1 VTTMQSTQSK
11 IVARSAG
18 QIDAAVGSRSIA
30 TAARSPKK
38 AHSRAVPVMSKERSA
53 LFAGIETSAQFTAEA
68 VYAAFG
74 SPSQTK

>member
-1 VTTMQSTQSK
+1 MTTMQSTQSK
-11 IVARSAG
+11 IVSRSAG
-18 QIDAAVGSRSIA
+18 QIDTAVGSRSIA

-68 VYAAFG
+68 VYSAFG

>member
-1 VTTMQSTQSK
+1 MQSTQSK
-11 IVARSAG
+11 IVPQSAG
-18 QIDAAVGSRSIA
+18 QIDTAVGSRSIEA
-30 TAARSPKK
+30 AARSPRK

-74 SPSQTK
+74 SPSWTK